1 MTHARTILVLASL
14 CVTFSGCANLGA
26 KYTPEAATPTDR
38 AAVYVYRP
46 GSMGAAISPNVQA
59 NGVPLSDLPAHG
71 YFVYDAKPGELTLTA
86 HTEATTSITL
96 DVKAGETYYVK
107 GSLGM
112 GFFVGHPHLVVVT
125 KDVGESEIKDCKLVP
140 GTIPTAET
148 VAAGPPPA
156 ATGKPGAAKQ

>member
-1 MTHARTILVLASL
+1 MNRARTTLVLASL
-14 CVTFSGCANLGA
+14 CLLFSGCATLGP
-26 KYTPEAATPTDR
+26 KYTPEAATPTNR

-71 YFVYDAKPGELTLTA
+71 YFVYDAAPGELTLTA
-86 HTEATTSITL
+86 HTEATTSITV

-125 KDVGESEIKDCKLVP
+125 KEVGEAEIKDCKLVP
-140 GTIPTAET
+140 GTIPTAEA

-156 ATGKPGAAKQ
+156 ATSKPSTTK